1 MSQVTTSTSRS
12 PTPAWHALSLS
23 DVFAQIDSNENGL
36 SVEEAERRRKQF
48 GPNELPQRDQVTV
61 VQIFLRQFQS
71 PLIYILLVAAVV
83 CVIIQDY
90 KDALFIAA
98 VLLLNAVIGGY
109 QEWQAEQSSRALQKM
124 LRIRTSVARDGEVV
138 EVEAQELVPGDVVWL
153 ESGNRVPADLRLLTA
168 QGLEVDESLL
178 TGESFAVVKD
188 PTWQGE
194 AKTPTGDRLNMA
206 HAGSI
211 VVRGRAKGV
220 VVATA
225 TNTVVGQLAVDVL
238 DPSGGRPPLLQRMDA
253 FVHKI
258 AYVILAATVLIAVIG
273 FFFREKTLKDMFL
286 FSVGVAVASIP
297 EGLPIALT
305 VALSLATR
313 RMAHRGVIVRRLAA
327 VEGLGSCTL
336 IASDKTGTL
345 TCNELTVREV
355 QFPEGTRWQVSGE
368 GFAPHGEIQLAQGQ
382 PSDAHRVQLLE
393 LLRAAAL
400 CNEADLHQRG
410 TEWLWRGD
418 PTDIALLSL
427 AHKGGLKREPLL
439 DQYPLIGSIPFEPEN
454 AYAATFH
461 LHEQQHLLMVK
472 GAPERILAM
481 CEATLDDA
489 IRQKVLTQAGEM
501 AERGLRVLAFATAL
515 QQEKPLAEQHPERL
529 RFLGLVGMIDPLRPG
544 VREAVQA
551 CKSAGIE
558 VCMIT
563 GDHPVTAL
571 AIARELGFAQSAEQV
586 ITGQQLLEKTPEQLC
601 EVVRR
606 VRVFART
613 SPRQKLELVN
623 AARAIGHFVAVTGD
637 GVNDAPALR
646 AANIG
651 VAMGKSGTDVAREAA
666 ELVITDDN
674 FATIVSGVEEGRV
687 AYDNVRKVI
696 YLLISTGAGLLLL
709 MLLAILTGY
718 PNDARGVALLPF
730 LPVQLLWLNLV
741 TNGIQDVALAFEPK
755 EGDVLQRKPRPPQE
769 PIFNRLMIER
779 TILAALV
786 MGLVCYGTW
795 CYLIEVQHMQE
806 DSARNILLL
815 LMVLFQNV
823 HIGNSR
829 SETISAFRLSP
840 LTSPILL
847 GGTLLAFTIHVVSMH
862 VPFMQALLRTE
873 PVSLTTWAC
882 VIGLALTIIV
892 VMEIHKLTWAWR
904 EARATAATAA
914 GR

>member
-1 MSQVTTSTSRS
+1 
-12 PTPAWHALSLS
+12 
-23 DVFAQIDSNENGL
+23 
-36 SVEEAERRRKQF
+36 
-48 GPNELPQRDQVTV
+48 
-61 VQIFLRQFQS
+61 
-71 PLIYILLVAAVV
+71 
-83 CVIIQDY
+83 
-90 KDALFIAA
+90 
-98 VLLLNAVIGGY
+98 
-109 QEWQAEQSSRALQKM
+109 
-124 LRIRTSVARDGEVV
+124 
-138 EVEAQELVPGDVVWL
+138 
-153 ESGNRVPADLRLLTA
+153 DLRLLTA

-178 TGESFAVVKD
+178 TGESFAVRKD
-188 PTWQGE
+188 PAWQGE
-194 AKTPTGDRLNMA
+194 ATTPTGDRLNMA

-225 TNTVVGQLAVDVL
+225 TQTIVGQLAVDVM
-238 DPSGGRPPLLQRMDA
+238 DSSGGRPPLLQRMDA

-258 AYVILAATVLIAVIG
+258 AYVILAATILIAVIG
-273 FFFREKTLKDMFL
+273 FFFRDKSIKEMFL

-313 RMAHRGVIVRRLAA
+313 RMARRGVIVRRLAA

-355 QFPEGTRWQVSGE
+355 HFPDATRWNVTGE
-368 GFAPHGEIQLAQGQ
+368 GFAPLGEIRLTQTDSQTELV
-382 PSDAHRVQLLE
+382 PSDAQQSQLEE
-393 LLRAAAL
+393 LVLAATL

-410 TEWLWRGD
+410 NDWLWRGD

-427 AHKGGLKREPLL
+427 AHKVGLKREPLL
-439 DQYPLIGSIPFEPEN
+439 DVYPQVGSIPFEPEN
-454 AYAATFH
+454 AYAASFH
-461 LHEQQHLLMVK
+461 LHEQMHLLMVK
-472 GAPERILAM
+472 GSPERILTM
-481 CEATLDDA
+481 CETSLDEAT
-489 IRQKVLTQAGEM
+489 RQQVLSQAAEM
-501 AERGLRVLAFATAL
+501 AERGLRVLAFATAR
-515 QQEKPLAEQHPERL
+515 QEEKPVADQHPERL

-571 AIARELGFAQSAEQV
+571 AIARELGFAHSPDQV
-586 ITGQQLLEKTPEQLC
+586 ITGQQLLEKTPEQLR

-623 AARAIGHFVAVTGD
+623 AAREIGHFVAVTGD

-651 VAMGKSGTDVAREAA
+651 VAMGKGGTDVAREAA

-696 YLLISTGAGLLLL
+696 YLLVSTGAGLLLL
-709 MLLAILTGY
+709 LLLAILTGY
-718 PNDARGVALLPF
+718 PYVTHADGRMIPLLPF

-755 EGDVLQRKPRPPQE
+755 EGNVLNRKPRSPQE

-795 CYLIEVQHMQE
+795 CYLIEVLRMPE

-829 SETISAFRLSP
+829 SETISVFRLSP
-840 LTSPILL
+840 LSSPVLL
-847 GGTLLAFTIHVVSMH
+847 GGTLLAFTIHVIAMH
-862 VPFMQALLRTE
+862 VPFMQTLLRTE
-873 PVSLTTWAC
+873 PVGLTTWAC

-892 VMEIHKLTWAWR
+892 VMEIHKLTWNCR
-904 EARATAATAA
+904 EAQAART
-914 GR
+914 GRRLP